1 MKTVADILRS
11 KGAGSEVYS
20 VHPRATALEAMN
32 LMAEKAIGAV
42 LVIDDGSV
50 VGILSERD
58 YARKVVQLEKSAY
71 QLDVQSIMTHNV
83 ITVTSQHTN
92 EQCMELMTEK
102 RLRHLPVVD
111 AGVLNGLISIGDLV
125 KDIISDQQSTIE
137 QLERYIRGS

>member
-1 MKTVADILRS
+1 MKTVADILRN
-11 KGAGSEVYS
+11 KGAGSEVFS
-20 VHPRATALEAMN
+20 VHPRATVLEAMN
-32 LMAEKAIGAV
+32 LMAEKGIGAV
-42 LVIDDGSV
+42 LVVEDGKV

-71 QLDVQSIMTHNV
+71 HLDVQSIMTHNV
-83 ITVTSQHTN
+83 ITVTSKHTN

-111 AGVLNGLISIGDLV
+111 AGILNGLVSIGDLV

-137 QLERYIRGS
+137 QLQRYIRGT